1 MTQLTEPLMEN
12 IADYM
17 QALGKNAKA
26 AAQLLVKTST
36 ATKNKALQAIA
47 EQLDISREAIKQ
59 ANQLDLANGKAND
72 LSPALLDRLAL
83 TDARIE
89 NMIIGLQQIIA
100 LPDPVGS
107 IRDLKY
113 NTTGLQIGKMRT
125 PIGVIGMIYESRPNV
140 TIDAAALCLK
150 AGNAIILRGG
160 SEAINSNQAIAL
172 CIQKGLEEAELPS
185 HCVQLVNTTD
195 RQAVD
200 LLITMSEFVDVII
213 PRGGKSLIK
222 RISEHAKIPVIKHL
236 DGICHVYIDQYANL
250 EQAYEIAINAK
261 CYRYGICGAMETL
274 LIHEKLAKTVLPILT
289 KQFEEKGVELR
300 GCAQTIKYQPHLTP
314 ATEDDWSTEYL
325 AAILS
330 IRIVDS
336 LDQAINHIN
345 HYGSHHT
352 DSICT
357 ENTESVRRFLTEV
370 DSSSVMHNTPTC
382 FADGYEYGLGAEIGI
397 STDKLHVRG
406 PVGLEGLTTEKYI
419 VLGNGQ
425 KRG

>member
-1 MTQLTEPLMEN
+1 MEN

-17 QALGKNAKA
+17 QTLGKKAKS
-26 AAQLLVKTST
+26 AAQLLVKAST
-36 ATKNKALQAIA
+36 ANKNKALQAIA
-47 EQLDISREAIKQ
+47 EQLSATKEIIKQ
-59 ANQLDLANGKAND
+59 ANQEDLKKGKDRN
-72 LSPALLDRLAL
+72 LSSALLDRLEL
-83 TDARIE
+83 TDVRIE
-89 NMIIGLQQIIA
+89 NMIKGLRQVIA

-113 NTTGLQIGKMRT
+113 NTIGLQIGKMRT

-140 TIDAAALCLK
+140 TVDAAALCLK
-150 AGNAIILRGG
+150 SGNAIILRGG
-160 SEAINSNQAIAL
+160 SEAIHSNQAIAQ
-172 CIQKGLEEAELPS
+172 CIQRGLKEADLPADS
-185 HCVQLVNTTD
+185 IQLVNTTD

-200 LLITMSEFVDVII
+200 LLITMHNYVDVII
-213 PRGGKSLIK
+213 PRGGKSLIQH
-222 RISEHAKIPVIKHL
+222 ISDHAKVPIIKHL

-250 EQAYEIAINAK
+250 EKSYEIAINAK

-274 LIHEKLAKTVLPILT
+274 LIHEKIASTVLPILA
-289 KQFEEKGVELR
+289 KQFEKKGVELR
-300 GCAQTIKYQPHLTP
+300 GCEQTVNYIPNAVL
-314 ATEDDWSTEYL
+314 ASEEDWSTEYL
-325 AAILS
+325 AAVLS
-330 IRIVDS
+330 IRVVSS

-357 ENTESVRRFLTEV
+357 ENTESMKRFLIEV

-382 FADGYEYGLGAEIGI
+382 FADGFEYGLGAEIGI

-419 VLGNGQ
+419 VLGDGQ
-425 KRG
+425 TRG

>member
-1 MTQLTEPLMEN
+1 MEN

-26 AAQLLVKTST
+26 AAQILVKTST
-36 ATKNKALQAIA
+36 ANKNKALQAIA
-47 EQLDISREAIKQ
+47 KQLNITRETIKQ
-59 ANQLDLANGKAND
+59 ANQKDLKQGKTNG
-72 LSPALLDRLAL
+72 LSPALLDRLEL
-83 TDARIE
+83 TDTRIE
-89 NMIIGLQQIIA
+89 NMITGLKQIIE

-113 NTTGLQIGKMRT
+113 NTVGLQIGKMRT

-150 AGNAIILRGG
+150 SGNAIILRGG
-160 SEAINSNQAIAL
+160 SEAIHSNQAIAQ
-172 CIQKGLEEAELPS
+172 CIQQGLKEAKLPTDS
-185 HCVQLVNTTD
+185 VQLVNTTD

-200 LLITMSEFVDVII
+200 LLITMNQYIDVII
-213 PRGGKSLIK
+213 PRGGRSLIQ
-222 RISEHAKIPVIKHL
+222 RISDHAKVPVIKHL

-250 EQAYEIAINAK
+250 EKTYKIVLNAK

-274 LIHEKLAKTVLPILT
+274 LVHEQVAHATLPTIAKQL
-289 KQFEEKGVELR
+289 EEKGVELR
-300 GCAQTIKYQPHLTP
+300 GCEQTIKYLPHISL

-330 IRIVDS
+330 IRIVSDI
-336 LDQAINHIN
+336 DQAINHIN

-357 ENTESVRRFLTEV
+357 DNTISVKRFLTEV

-382 FADGYEYGLGAEIGI
+382 FADGFEYGLGAEIGI

-419 VLGNGQ
+419 VLGDGQ
-425 KRG
+425 TRG